1 MNPSASPL
9 LHKASVA
16 AIALLL
22 ASGAVAVAVV
32 CCRSLYADGAYR
44 LLIMLTT
51 DDIMR
56 GWPSRLFAD
65 CLTDY
70 PVVAAID
77 FGVRS
82 LRTLA
87 ILFTISLLYVPLLAY
102 SAAIWIAKDDRMLW
116 TTTLR
121 KSLVSTTLIDA
132 PGLTKKWDFD
142 ERKADRASRSLG
154 PKLKF
159 SRIQAGRTRLTERGL
174 RSAFAALRSAVSN
187 PSVN

>member
-1 MNPSASPL
+1 
-9 LHKASVA
+9 
-16 AIALLL
+16 
-22 ASGAVAVAVV
+22 
-32 CCRSLYADGAYR
+32 
-44 LLIMLTT
+44 MLTT

-174 RSAFAALRSAVSN
+174 RSAFADLRSAVSN